1 MLLEIFHFLC
11 DFNKEVSIKGK
22 SIEKYCFQLFSFI
35 SNVYSIEQLM
45 KSYIMIY

>member
-1 MLLEIFHFLC
+1 MFLEIFHLLC
-11 DFNKEVSIKGK
+11 DFHIEVSIKGK
-22 SIEKYCFQLFSFI
+22 SIEKYCFQLFGFI